1 MTFKDGSVI
10 VISCDGNLKIKKVK
24 LDNETPVNAKDHLN
38 SSKLRLI

>member
-10 VISCDGNLKIKKVK
+10 VVTGDGILKIKKVK
-24 LDNETPVNAKDHLN
+24 LDNEEPVNAKDHLN